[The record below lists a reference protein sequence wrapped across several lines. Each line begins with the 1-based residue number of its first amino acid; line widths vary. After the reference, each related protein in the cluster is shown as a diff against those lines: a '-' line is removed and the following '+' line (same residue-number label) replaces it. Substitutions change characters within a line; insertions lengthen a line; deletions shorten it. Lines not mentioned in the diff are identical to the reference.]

1 MAISIRKM
9 APHDRE
15 AVRRICWET
24 GYGGDNIAPYF
35 DDPALFTDFFCSYYT
50 DIEPG
55 SSFVATDG
63 DAVVGYLFG
72 CPDTRRYNRVFYS
85 KIIPSILGRALRGR
99 YRIGRK
105 TRRYIGGMIGPFLL
119 GGYRTPPLDLYPA
132 HLHINIMASYRRAGL
147 GHRLMESY
155 FEHLRT
161 RGVKGLHLSTSSL
174 HATALPFYNK
184 LGFQLYSKSK
194 HRTGK
199 EQITSLIYVKT
210 LE

>member
-1 MAISIRKM
+1 MAISIRKWRPM
-9 APHDRE
+9 TGSGKTDLLNRL
-15 AVRRICWET
+15 RR
-24 GYGGDNIAPYF
+24 DNIAPYF
-35 DDPALFTDFFCSYYT
+35 DDLHFLPIFCSYYT

-132 HLHINIMASYRRAGL
+132 HLHINIMASIAGWSGASAYGKL
-147 GHRLMESY
+147 
-155 FEHLRT
+155 
-161 RGVKGLHLSTSSL
+161 
-174 HATALPFYNK
+174 LPVPCPR
-184 LGFQLYSKSK
+184 S
-194 HRTGK
+194 
-199 EQITSLIYVKT
+199 
-210 LE
+210 